1 MSFSAV
7 FSRRVLGLA
16 AVVVSLTATGVFAVY
31 ETQRRAIVSVRVG
44 GELRYTPRVALE
56 SAVSAHATSSLYR
69 VDVASVREAA
79 LTQAWVKDASVRRV
93 WPDSLHIAVVEREP
107 VARWGQSGLVEADAS
122 VFYPPAL
129 EVFADLPV
137 LEGPEGTESEVL
149 RRYGEIAPLLSSVSR
164 RVVLLSLD
172 ERRAW
177 RIELDNGI
185 QLVLGQN
192 QNNAALRRFVR
203 VFYAVLQAQPSQLE
217 RVDLRYTNGFA
228 VLWKAKPLTQSE
240 GEQG

>member
-1 MSFSAV
+1 
-7 FSRRVLGLA
+7 
-16 AVVVSLTATGVFAVY
+16 
-31 ETQRRAIVSVRVG
+31 
-44 GELRYTPRVALE
+44 
-56 SAVSAHATSSLYR
+56 
-69 VDVASVREAA
+69 
-79 LTQAWVKDASVRRV
+79 
-93 WPDSLHIAVVEREP
+93 
-107 VARWGQSGLVEADAS
+107 
-122 VFYPPAL
+122 
-129 EVFADLPV
+129 VFADLPV